1 MGELEGVGGY
11 GMVGL
16 NGTGSCD
23 FWGKVE
29 VGNGQ
34 TRHEMR
40 EMEGNWGHCVFV
52 SLCKFSV
59 VFLLIVGIVS
69 FHYFLMRG
77 EGYDVVVSRK

>member
-34 TRHEMR
+34 TRHEIAHGRDGR
-40 EMEGNWGHCVFV
+40 ELGASYVCIWVRIM
-52 SLCKFSV
+52 
-59 VFLLIVGIVS
+59 VGLDRADSCDFWRVGDIENS
-69 FHYFLMRG
+69 QARIA
-77 EGYDVVVSRK
+77 